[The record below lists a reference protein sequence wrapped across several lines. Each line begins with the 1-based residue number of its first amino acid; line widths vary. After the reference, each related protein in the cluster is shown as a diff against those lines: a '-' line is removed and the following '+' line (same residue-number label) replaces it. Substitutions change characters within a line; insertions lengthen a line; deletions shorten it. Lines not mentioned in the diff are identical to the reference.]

1 MNEKNLFIVEFGE
14 GYRERSSMSFGGPTV
29 KPIHVVATDYNQAA
43 QKGQYY
49 LDAKLEEIV
58 ADSVLDKDGSLSNNE
73 NLNIKIIGV
82 SHINN
87 VIW

>member
-1 MNEKNLFIVEFGE
+1 MEEKNLFIVEFGE

-43 QKGQYY
+43 QKAQYY

-58 ADSVLDKDGSLSNNE
+58 EDGVLEKDGSLSNNDK
-73 NLNIKIIGV
+73 LNIKIVGV
-82 SHINN
+82 SHVTNI
-87 VIW
+87 IW